1 MNKKKLLCG
10 MMLLMFLW
18 WTTAANALSSSRN
31 AFVAGDTCIIF
42 PILGNVTSP
51 PISFILAL
59 QNYLF
64 TVPVPIQVISFI
76 GGTVEV
82 DRVFTVPP
90 DGVLFLGPADLLI
103 PPGSIADVY
112 VCWNA
117 GGQLLPPGSMLL
129 LSFNGALLTEPAAG
143 VFVVP

>member
-64 TVPVPIQVISFI
+64 TTQVPFRVISFI
-76 GGTVEV
+76 NGVIEV
-82 DRVFTVPP
+82 DRTFNVNP
-90 DGVLFLGPADLLI
+90 DAVIFLGPADLLI
-103 PPGSIADVY
+103 PPGTIADTY
-112 VCWNA
+112 ICWAA
-117 GGQLLPPGSMLL
+117 GGSLFPPGTALILL
-129 LSFNGALLTEPAAG
+129 FNGALLTGLPAAT
-143 VFVVP
+143 FVVQ